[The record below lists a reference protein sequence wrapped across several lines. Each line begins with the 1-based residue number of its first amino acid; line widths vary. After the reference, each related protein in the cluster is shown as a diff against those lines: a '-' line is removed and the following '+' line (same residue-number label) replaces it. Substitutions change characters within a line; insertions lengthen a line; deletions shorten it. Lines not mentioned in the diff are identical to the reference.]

1 MTKGERKKA
10 IALALAK
17 IEATGKI
24 CDEAYEALKAIEK
37 NYFNGKAT
45 HYEVYCAEQRAEEC
59 KTAYFR
65 AKDEY
70 NELIKYKA
78 WKSVMK
84 A

>member
-17 IEATGKI
+17 KEATCKI
-24 CDEAYEALKAIEK
+24 CNEAYEALKTIEAK
-37 NYFNGKAT
+37 YFNNKVS

-59 KTAYFR
+59 KRAYFD
-65 AKDEY
+65 AMLEYDE
-70 NELIKYKA
+70 LTKCKA
-78 WKSVMK
+78 WR